1 MTAPVR
7 VYYDTDADQ
16 SRLTG
21 RTFAIIGY
29 GSQGHAHALNLR
41 DRGATVI
48 VGLRSGGESWKRAR
62 AAGLDVR
69 TVPEAAEAADV
80 IMMLVPDQDARAIYE
95 GGVAQGLRPGKTL
108 MFAHGFNIHYG
119 EIVPPDGVD
128 VSMVAPKS
136 PGHLVR
142 SEYEAGRGVPGLVA
156 VHQDASGDALA
167 NALAYASGIGCT
179 RAGVIET
186 SFREETETDLFGE
199 QAVLCGGVTALVKAG
214 FETLTAAGY
223 RPEMAYFECL
233 HELKLIV
240 DLMYRGGLQFM
251 RYSIS
256 DTAEYGD
263 YTRGP
268 KIITEETRAEMRRI
282 LDAIQD
288 GSFAREWLDENRA
301 GRENFERLR
310 QEDRDHQI
318 ERVGAKLRA
327 MMPWSEEGKRGSGE
341 AMKRGSAKAQ
351 KHAPSGSEGAEKKP
365 RGPRR
370 PAHPL
375 PR

>member
-1 MTAPVR
+1 MSDESVR
-7 VYYDTDADQ
+7 VYYDADTDRR
-16 SRLTG
+16 RLDG
-21 RTFAIIGY
+21 RTFAIVGY

-41 DRGATVI
+41 DSGVKVI
-48 VGLRSGGESWKRAR
+48 VGLRAGSKSAERAK

-69 TVPEAAEAADV
+69 PVDVATAAAET
-80 IMMLVPDQDARAIYE
+80 IMMLVPDQDARGIYE
-95 GGVAQGLRPGKTL
+95 RDVAAGLAPGKTL

-119 EIVPPDGVD
+119 EIAPPVGVD

-142 SEYEAGRGVPGLVA
+142 SEYEAGRGVPALVA

-167 NALAYASGIGCT
+167 NALAYAGGIGCA

-240 DLMYRGGLQFM
+240 DLMYRGGMQFM

-268 KIITEETRAEMRRI
+268 RLITEETRAEMRRI
-282 LDAIQD
+282 LEEVQD
-288 GSFAREWLDENRA
+288 GSFAREWLAENRA
-301 GRENFERLR
+301 GRPNFERLR
-310 QEDRDHQI
+310 QEDRDHLI
-318 ERVGAKLRA
+318 EQVGAKLRA
-327 MMPWSEEGKRGSGE
+327 MMPWAEEGK
-341 AMKRGSAKAQ
+341 
-351 KHAPSGSEGAEKKP
+351 GSEATARATSTE
-365 RGPRR
+365 RQATRR
-370 PAHPL
+370 PAAGVQG
-375 PR
+375 

>member
-1 MTAPVR
+1 MSDESVR
-7 VYYDTDADQ
+7 VYYEADTDRR
-16 SRLTG
+16 RLDG
-21 RTFAIIGY
+21 RTFAIVGY

-41 DRGATVI
+41 DGGVKVI
-48 VGLRSGGESWKRAR
+48 VGLRAGSQSVERAK

-69 TVPEAAEAADV
+69 PVPVAAAAADT

-95 GGVAQGLRPGKTL
+95 SDVASGLAPGKTL

-119 EIVPPDGVD
+119 EIGPPAGVD

-142 SEYEAGRGVPGLVA
+142 SEYQAGRGVPGLVA
-156 VHQDASGDALA
+156 VHQDASGGALA
-167 NALAYASGIGCT
+167 NALAYAGGIGCA

-240 DLMYRGGLQFM
+240 DLMYRGGMQFM
-251 RYSIS
+251 RHSIS

-268 KIITEETRAEMRRI
+268 RLITEETRAEMRRI
-282 LDAIQD
+282 LEQVQD
-288 GSFAREWLDENRA
+288 GSFAREWLAENRA
-301 GRENFERLR
+301 GRPNFERLR
-310 QEDRDHQI
+310 QEDRDHLI
-318 ERVGAKLRA
+318 EQVGAKLRA
-327 MMPWSEEGKRGSGE
+327 MMPWAEEGKGGGAGAR
-341 AMKRGSAKAQ
+341 
-351 KHAPSGSEGAEKKP
+351 APSQERP
-365 RGPRR
+365 VPRR
-370 PAHPL
+370 PAASVQG
-375 PR
+375 

>member
-1 MTAPVR
+1 MSTDPVR
-7 VYYDTDADQ
+7 IYYDGDADRR
-16 SRLTG
+16 RLNG
-21 RTFAIIGY
+21 RTFAVIGY

-41 DRGATVI
+41 DSGASVV
-48 VGLRSGGESWKRAR
+48 VGLRKGGGSWTRAA

-69 TVPEAAEAADV
+69 PVSEAAAAADV
-80 IMMLVPDQDARAIYE
+80 IMMLTPDQDGRAVYQ
-95 GGVAQGLRPGKTL
+95 GGVAQGLGSGKTL

-119 EIVPPDGVD
+119 EIVPPPGVD

-142 SEYEAGRGVPGLVA
+142 SEFEAGRGVPGLVA
-156 VHQDASGDALA
+156 VHQDASGQALA

-240 DLMYRGGLQFM
+240 DLMYRGGMQFM

-268 KIITEETRAEMRRI
+268 RIVTDETRAEMRKI
-282 LDAIQD
+282 LEEIRNGA
-288 GSFAREWLDENRA
+288 FAREWLAENRQ
-301 GRENFERLR
+301 GRPNFERMR
-310 QEDRDHQI
+310 QADKDHQI
-318 ERVGAKLRA
+318 EQVGAELRA
-327 MMPWSEEGKRGSGE
+327 MMPWSEEGK
-341 AMKRGSAKAQ
+341 AA
-351 KHAPSGSEGAEKKP
+351 
-365 RGPRR
+365 R
-370 PAHPL
+370 PAPA
-375 PR
+375 PKEPAARKAATVS

>member
-1 MTAPVR
+1 MSESVR
-7 VYYDTDADQ
+7 VYYDADTDTG
-16 SRLTG
+16 RLSG
-21 RTFAIIGY
+21 RTFAVVGY

-41 DRGATVI
+41 DSGARVI
-48 VGLRSGGESWKRAR
+48 VGLRAGSASAERAK

-69 TVPEAAEAADV
+69 PVSAAAAAADT
-80 IMMLVPDQDARAIYE
+80 IMMVVPDQDARAVYE
-95 GGVAQGLRPGKTL
+95 RDVAGGLGPGKTL

-119 EIVPPDGVD
+119 EISPPPDVD

-156 VHQDASGDALA
+156 VHQDGSGQALA
-167 NALAYASGIGCT
+167 NALAYAAGIGCT

-240 DLMYRGGLQFM
+240 DLMYRGGMQFM

-268 KIITEETRAEMRRI
+268 RLITEETRAEMRRI
-282 LDAIQD
+282 LDEIQN

-301 GRENFERLR
+301 GRPNFDRLR
-310 QEDRDHQI
+310 QQDREHLI
-318 ERVGAKLRA
+318 EQVGKQLRA
-327 MMPWSEEGKRGSGE
+327 MMPWAEEGKAAARDG
-341 AMKRGSAKAQ
+341 A
-351 KHAPSGSEGAEKKP
+351 APKEPSM
-365 RGPRR
+365 RR
-370 PAHPL
+370 PAP
-375 PR
+375 PATATR